1 MPKPSF
7 CIVGCGT
14 LGNALGRL
22 LFQAGYPVAGVAS
35 RTAVHARAAA
45 DILET
50 DNWSTDPWEVTKK
63 ADLCFLTTTDSAIE
77 GVCAAIAD
85 ADGFAPGSVVLH
97 SSGALTSEILVSA
110 RKCGARIG
118 SMHPMQSF
126 AGDRPGVNLFS
137 GILVSL
143 EGDPEALSI
152 CRQIVADLGAN
163 HARVRSEAKT
173 LYHAAA
179 VVASNYLVTIL
190 SMAFA
195 LNEAAGISPAES
207 LQGLLPLIH
216 GTLGNIQ
223 AQGIPN
229 ALTGPIA
236 RGDLTT
242 VERHLGE
249 IEKKIPRL
257 AALYKSLGLSTT
269 DVALGKGGI
278 DEEKAEKF
286 RKLFR

>member
-1 MPKPSF
+1 MAKPSF

-35 RTAVHARAAA
+35 RTEAHARATAE
-45 DILET
+45 ILET
-50 DNWSTDPWEVTKK
+50 EAWSVRPWEVTRR
-63 ADLCFLTTTDSAIE
+63 AEICFLTTTDSAIE
-77 GVCAAIAD
+77 GVCAQIAD
-85 ADGFAPGSVVLH
+85 EDGFAPGAIVLH
-97 SSGALTSEILVSA
+97 ASGALTSEILTSA

-143 EGDPEALSI
+143 EGDPEVLAL

-163 HARVRSEAKT
+163 HARVKSEAKT

-190 SMAFA
+190 SMAFS
-195 LNEAAGISPAES
+195 LNEAAGIGPEES
-207 LQGLLPLIH
+207 LQGLMPLIN
-216 GTLGNIQ
+216 GTLGNVR
-223 AQGIPN
+223 AQGIPQ

-236 RGDLTT
+236 RGDLST
-242 VERHLGE
+242 VTRHLSE
-249 IEKKIPRL
+249 ISEKIPEL
-257 AALYKSLGLSTT
+257 AGLYKSLGLST
-269 DVALGKGGI
+269 VGLASAKGGI
-278 DEEKAEKF
+278 DEATAEKF
-286 RKLFR
+286 RELFK